1 MKNLEIFEFKFV
13 AHDWNRTIVEIVI
26 FCSVYLFI
34 FIREASHDM
43 CKYRCQMKLKKTQRK
58 LLDTTQTKQKNKRAA
73 AAARIC
79 SNGSKKYEMNQ
90 MTTFV
95 SEKKNKTYSI
105 VSYFTD
111 HTVCTVY
118 THIYDGDD
126 DDDIR
131 NGC

>member
-1 MKNLEIFEFKFV
+1 MKNLEISEFKFV

-95 SEKKNKTYSI
+95 SEKKEQNIFHSVVFHRPYCVYS
-105 VSYFTD
+105 VHS
-111 HTVCTVY
+111 
-118 THIYDGDD
+118 HI
-126 DDDIR
+126 
-131 NGC
+131 